1 MTPYLE
7 KNMSVKIDS
16 EFGNQVIY
24 WKDTTV
30 SCNTPLSMYTHGVNK
45 LRELWQLINWSWI
58 PRQKTIQINMYKSG
72 WKSIYTKIMMKSNY
86 KNTQNKW
93 QMNYEN
99 WFIDLIKKN

>member
-30 SCNTPLSMYTHGVNK
+30 SCNTPLSMYIHGVNK

-58 PRQKTIQINMYKSG
+58 LRKKNHTNEFVQVMVKL
-72 WKSIYTKIMMKSNY
+72 NY
-86 KNTQNKW
+86 KNMQNK
-93 QMNYEN
+93 
-99 WFIDLIKKN
+99 